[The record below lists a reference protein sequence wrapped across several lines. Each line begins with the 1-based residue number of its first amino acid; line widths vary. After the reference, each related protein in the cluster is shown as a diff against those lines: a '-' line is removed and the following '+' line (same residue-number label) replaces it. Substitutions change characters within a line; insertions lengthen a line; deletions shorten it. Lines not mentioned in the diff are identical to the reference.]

1 LLLKEIPDN
10 PVIYSGRNP
19 VLFSVVKE
27 LGEHMTC
34 NIKIYD
40 FQKHIKDII

>member
-1 LLLKEIPDN
+1 LPLKEIPDN
-10 PVIYSGRNP
+10 PVIYSWRNP
-19 VLFSVVKE
+19 VLFSTVKE
-27 LGEHMTC
+27 LREYMTC